1 MITPKEAETFV
12 LLKMLS
18 DRYIGGHQILSENI
32 PKGKPKEDKKMIMKA
47 VGKLANRGFFLMKRK
62 HYGIHVSLDSERM
75 KEIREYL
82 EVLIRG

>member
-32 PKGKPKEDKKMIMKA
+32 PKGKPKMIMKA